1 MAKDRLQLSSIHRCS
16 SGYQGDGSEMMMT
29 KGFGGHVGVVRLY
42 NSGDMEE
49 VIESF
54 IMFQYFSYYVLV
66 KAPPPLI
73 CVTRVLPYKLM
84 SVEVIT
90 HSIICMIDAQT

>member
-29 KGFGGHVGVVRLY
+29 KGFGGRVGVVRLY
-42 NSGDMEE
+42 NSGNIDDIEE

-66 KAPPPLI
+66 RAPPPLI
-73 CVTRVLPYKLM
+73 CVT
-84 SVEVIT
+84 
-90 HSIICMIDAQT
+90 

>member
-1 MAKDRLQLSSIHRCS
+1 
-16 SGYQGDGSEMMMT
+16 MT

-73 CVTRVLPYKLM
+73 CVTRVLPHKLL
-84 SVEVIT
+84 SVGVIT
-90 HSIICMIDAQT
+90 HSIICMVRAQT